1 MERKIIDDFSRAYN
15 NCFCGYNEFLC
26 EDGKTVPIF
35 YIDSINDLNR
45 FVGKAKY
52 ANSKYGNVFLRGQS
66 DVYNSQMKPS
76 VLRKVKNPD
85 TANKSLW
92 EIADSFKRNNKHFKN
107 VDNPVLYSVLQH
119 YGIRTCWLDIV
130 DNIWVAL
137 WFGSHCM
144 QTKIVKHHKSEKKDE
159 TSRNGVSPGGCDQ
172 FIKFTP
178 ATTPF
183 TYIFLLLSDGVN
195 ETCPGVYK
203 GTETI
208 LVDIRK
214 VSQSFFIRPHAQHA
228 YTIKSKDANPNALSN
243 CVVGIAKVWTKD
255 VLEWIGNSLA
265 LSLPTLYPSLFDDA
279 GFLSLL
285 KSQDRRLLGKYKS
298 YGGIHLVTY

>member
-1 MERKIIDDFSRAYN
+1 M
-15 NCFCGYNEFLC
+15 
-26 EDGKTVPIF
+26 
-35 YIDSINDLNR
+35 
-45 FVGKAKY
+45 
-52 ANSKYGNVFLRGQS
+52 
-66 DVYNSQMKPS
+66 
-76 VLRKVKNPD
+76 
-85 TANKSLW
+85 
-92 EIADSFKRNNKHFKN
+92 
-107 VDNPVLYSVLQH
+107 
-119 YGIRTCWLDIV
+119 
-130 DNIWVAL
+130 
-137 WFGSHCM
+137 
-144 QTKIVKHHKSEKKDE
+144 
-159 TSRNGVSPGGCDQ
+159 
-172 FIKFTP
+172 
-178 ATTPF
+178 
-183 TYIFLLLSDGVN
+183 N

-243 CVVGIAKVWTKD
+243 CVVGVAKVWTKD